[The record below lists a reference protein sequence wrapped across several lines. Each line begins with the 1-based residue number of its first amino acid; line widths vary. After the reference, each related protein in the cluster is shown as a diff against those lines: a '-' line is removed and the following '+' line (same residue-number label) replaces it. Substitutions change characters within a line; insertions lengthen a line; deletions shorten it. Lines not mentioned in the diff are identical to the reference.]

1 MDQPVTT
8 RERRTRPE
16 WHRGFPE
23 RKVAGVCAGIAHALD
38 LPLPVVRAGFL
49 LLAVFPGFR
58 GLGLVAYLALWLLMP
73 PEPGA
78 PSPMD
83 RLIEAIR
90 ELLGAPPQD
99 RQRHG
104 DEPRDL

>member
-8 RERRTRPE
+8 RERRIRQE

-23 RKVAGVCAGIAHALD
+23 RKIAGVCAGVAHALD

-58 GLGLVAYLALWLLMP
+58 GLGVGAYLVLWLLMP
-73 PEPGA
+73 AEPGA
-78 PSPMD
+78 PSPLD
-83 RLIEAIR
+83 RVIDAAK
-90 ELLGAPPQD
+90 ELLGAPSERRGRDRDVQD
-99 RQRHG
+99 V
-104 DEPRDL
+104 